1 MGSLEPDSISSRE
14 SVWYFKAS
22 FLERRML
29 NTEAASVEEITEPM
43 RKLSTQGSPRARW
56 AKAATAPAVPAT
68 PRVDSTTDW
77 TTTGRA
83 AFRLVPKPP

>member
-1 MGSLEPDSISSRE
+1 MEPDSISSRE

-22 FLERRML
+22 FLERRIL
-29 NTEAASVEEITEPM
+29 NTEAASVEEITDPM
-43 RKLSTQGSPRARW
+43 RKLSTQGRSRARW
-56 AKAATAPAVPAT
+56 ATSATAPAVPAT
-68 PRVDSTTDW
+68 PNVDSTTDW